1 MNVAGNVCMNKLSTE
16 LTCSGLELTAQ
27 VLCILQEG
35 KGRKVNDNFAK
46 MVNFFTSYK
55 EMRVC
60 VPDHYATTKVDVQE
74 HKENYEMIICV
85 AETHRVHCGV
95 LLQTEKLL

>member
-1 MNVAGNVCMNKLSTE
+1 
-16 LTCSGLELTAQ
+16 
-27 VLCILQEG
+27 
-35 KGRKVNDNFAK
+35 
-46 MVNFFTSYK
+46 
-55 EMRVC
+55 MRVC

-95 LLQTEKLL
+95 LL